1 MFFPDGLEDEDE
13 YDSEEDPDFDY
24 DEEDYYHH
32 HGFDDL
38 YDDVGDDYDYDVWG
52 IQDQWTYVKNHEIV
66 LCEYS
71 PENKDGGEDITVPD
85 VLKVA
90 VMTTKLV
97 DALKLRL
104 GSEEED
110 SFRLRAVEVSSQLGG
125 EEKVEQLHNNA
136 KVMKKSVMKSLKRS
150 LSELL
155 PLSLEEHILENIL
168 GYLNLY
174 DEETNQAWRLEIPE
188 EDYPILTTIYLSLT
202 QIYCK
207 MRAWLFNTG
216 PSDGPLT
223 PEAIDQ
229 LQEVVSEFSEREDSR
244 DQVEKGDKVGEEE
257 NKVKEEGN
265 KVEEEGNQL
274 ERI

>member
-1 MFFPDGLEDEDE
+1 MFFPDGFEDDDE

-24 DEEDYYHH
+24 DEVDYYHQYHH

-71 PENKDGGEDITVPD
+71 PENKDGGEELTVPD

-90 VMTTKLV
+90 EMTMKLV

-110 SFRLRAVEVSSQLGG
+110 IFLLTAEEVSSQLGG
-125 EEKVEQLHNNA
+125 EEKVEQLHNSA
-136 KVMKKSVMKSLKRS
+136 KEMKKSVMKSLKRS

-207 MRAWLFNTG
+207 MRAGLFNTG
-216 PSDGPLT
+216 PGDGPLT

-257 NKVKEEGN
+257 NKV
-265 KVEEEGNQL
+265 EEEGNQL